1 VARSEWSSAPLESSR
16 GRGLIR
22 ATRRG
27 GTRTLFA
34 ATATGAVVVFVFLTA
49 ILPAPAGTPAHDAIL
64 FNLAIF
70 VPYMVLA
77 LALGRHYGV
86 AMLERRLEWL
96 TAGRE
101 PDEREQRA
109 TLRLPF
115 DQMLLPAVGWA
126 GAALLF
132 GAVNLRYSGELGF
145 RVATT
150 IVMGGLAT
158 CALFYLLGERSLR
171 DIAARALATGPP
183 LRPVAPGVVARS
195 VIAWTLATAVPV
207 GGIGLV
213 AFGVINGDTPANNAT
228 AWSIV
233 FLVVATVIVGI
244 VTTVAAARS
253 VAEPIR
259 SVRAGLARI
268 EAGESDVE
276 VPVYDASEVGLLQ
289 AGFNQMAAGLR
300 ERERLRDLFGRHV
313 GEDVAREALAGEIKL
328 GGELRNAAVL
338 FVDIVGSTKLAGET
352 EPEQVVDLLNEFFA
366 VVVGAVESHGGWVN
380 KFEGDAALCIFGV
393 PTTDEHCAANALA
406 AARDLAGRLGED
418 GLPAAGIG
426 VSAGQVVAG
435 NVGAPH
441 RLEYTVIGD
450 PVNEAAR
457 LTELAKDRAP
467 RVLASEAAVKAAGDR
482 EARHWRLGDAVQ
494 LRGRAKVT
502 RLAMPVAGME

>member
-1 VARSEWSSAPLESSR
+1 VARSEWSSAQLDSSR
-16 GRGLIR
+16 GRGLIL
-22 ATRRG
+22 ATRRR

-64 FNLAIF
+64 FNLSIF
-70 VPYMVLA
+70 VPYMLLA
-77 LALGRHYGV
+77 LALGRRYGV
-86 AMLERRLEWL
+86 AMLKRRLEWL

-145 RVATT
+145 RVAMT
-150 IVMGGLAT
+150 ILMGGLAT

-171 DIAARALATGPP
+171 DVAARALATGPP

-213 AFGVINGDTPANNAT
+213 AFGVIHGDTPANTAT

-233 FLVVATVIVGI
+233 FLVVATVGIGI
-244 VTTVAAARS
+244 VTTVVAARS

-268 EAGESDVE
+268 EAGEADVE

-289 AGFNQMAAGLR
+289 AGLR

-328 GGELRNAAVL
+328 GGELRDAAVL
-338 FVDIVGSTKLAGET
+338 FVDIVGSTRLAGET
-352 EPEQVVDLLNEFFA
+352 APEQVVDLLNEFFA
-366 VVVGAVESHGGWVN
+366 VVVEVVESHGGWVN

-393 PTTDEHCAANALA
+393 PTRDERCAANALA
-406 AARDLAGRLGED
+406 AARDLAGRLRRD

-426 VSAGQVVAG
+426 VSAGKVVAG

-457 LTELAKDRAP
+457 LTELAKDEAHRA
-467 RVLASEAAVKAAGDR
+467 LASEAALTAAGDG
-482 EARHWRLGDAVQ
+482 ESAHWRLGDAVR
-494 LRGRAKVT
+494 LRGRAELT
-502 RLAMPVAGME
+502 RLARPAAGME